1 MFFSCHV
8 KRAAIGV
15 SLSLG
20 LFGCG
25 FDSCLT
31 DKMKCPPGTEC
42 VQDSG
47 GDWVC
52 KAGKRLQSIQEF
64 VPQEEVLETL
74 PPPPR
79 SSVQN

>member
-1 MFFSCHV
+1 MFFSGHLM
-8 KRAAIGV
+8 RAAMGV
-15 SLSLG
+15 TFALG
-20 LFGCG
+20 FLGCG

-31 DKMKCPPGTEC
+31 DKTKCPPGTEC

-52 KAGKRLQSIQEF
+52 KAGKRLQSIQEL
-64 VPQEEVLETL
+64 VSQEEVVETL

-79 SSVQN
+79 SSLQK